1 MKNTKKNVFLSLMIA
16 YSLVLYFIESML
28 PSIYFI
34 APGAKLGLTNIITIS
49 LLYIM
54 GARDAFIV
62 VVIRILLS
70 SIFGGGMSAFM
81 YSISGGIMSLIAM
94 YLMKKINFKHVSL
107 IGISVVGA
115 LFFNIGQIL
124 VSALIIKNISIFV
137 YLPVLA
143 YISLGTG
150 ILVGY
155 ASKFIVERTKFIKYL
170 T

>member
-1 MKNTKKNVFLSLMIA
+1 MRNTRKNVFLSLMIA
-16 YSLVLYFIESML
+16 YSLVLYFVESML

-34 APGAKLGLTNIITIS
+34 APGAKLGLTNIVTIS
-49 LLYIM
+49 LLYIV
-54 GARDAFIV
+54 GFRDAFVV

-81 YSISGGIMSLIAM
+81 YSMSGGIMSLVAM
-94 YLMKKINFKHVSL
+94 YIMKKIDFKYVSL
-107 IGISVVGA
+107 IGISVIGA

-124 VSALIIKNISIFV
+124 ISALIIKNISIFV

-150 ILVGY
+150 VLVGY
-155 ASKFIVERTKFIKYL
+155 ASKFITERTKFIKYL